1 MQKEEKTQNTTATP
15 YHVHRS
21 DSISA
26 FTPRS
31 SLNPSC
37 PLKPHSQYPQTAV
50 NDVLGVTTTPPTSFS
65 RPSITSTCPFFPLVM
80 PLPGTILLPN
90 STTMVKKLNKL
101 PPAHIS
107 LTLTHPTGTGTIQ
120 NIRMQHLQ
128 SNRLKRYMR
137 PHRRTALQH
146 PIPKQ
151 PTPTLHVVEGRKNQR
166 REPQARQYEHGD
178 DEIESRATN
187 KSAVESKSANNHVDS
202 SLIARI
208 GVLRHEMDKH
218 GEDDSAGCEVQ
229 KFSGSGCEY
238 WCLGVRG
245 VVLWWC
251 DDDDDDDNADA
262 GDLGEMERVG
272 GVKVV

>member
-1 MQKEEKTQNTTATP
+1 ILPFKTTLSVPSNSRKRRPRRHHHTP
-15 YHVHRS
+15 H
-21 DSISA
+21 ILL
-26 FTPRS
+26 PPINN
-31 SLNPSC
+31 LNM
-37 PLKPHSQYPQTAV
+37 PL
-50 NDVLGVTTTPPTSFS
+50 L
-65 RPSITSTCPFFPLVM
+65 PLVM

-202 SLIARI
+202 SLI
-208 GVLRHEMDKH
+208 
-218 GEDDSAGCEVQ
+218 VQ
-229 KFSGSGCEY
+229 KKFLACE
-238 WCLGVRG
+238 GTG
-245 VVLWWC
+245 
-251 DDDDDDDNADA
+251 
-262 GDLGEMERVG
+262 
-272 GVKVV
+272 